1 MKILITGINGFI
13 GKNLKL
19 RVKEERINFLALKRN
34 SNLNKNKKK
43 ILDCDIVIHLAGINR
58 TKIKS
63 DFDKV
68 NFLYTKK
75 ISNFFL
81 KNKKKIHFI
90 YASSTQA
97 TSNNLYG
104 KSKKKAENFLKKFAK
119 KNQSMVSIYRMPGI
133 FGKWC
138 KPNYNSFIATAC
150 HNIINNKNL
159 KIFDGNKKF
168 ELIHIDDLINH
179 ILKNLKRKLYEK
191 NVYYPDLKKIV
202 YKKTVNSIVD
212 KLKKFNNYKND
223 FKIEDVGLKFN
234 RALYSTFISYYKK
247 KDFKEK
253 LLAKSD
259 TRGTF
264 VEIMKTKSSGQF
276 SFITIKPQQIRGN
289 HYHHTK
295 LEKFIVLRGKVK
307 FNFKNVHSNKK
318 FSLKVLDKDYSVI
331 TTVPGWSHNIENISS
346 MDSVLLIW
354 ANEVFDKKKIDTIR
368 MNI

>member
-19 RVKEERINFLALKRN
+19 KVIEEGINFLALKRN
-34 SNLNKNKKK
+34 SNLDKNKKK

-58 TKIKS
+58 TKRKN
-63 DFDKV
+63 DFDKI

-81 KNKKKIHFI
+81 RNKKKIHFI

-97 TSNNLYG
+97 ATNNLYG
-104 KSKKKAENFLKKFAK
+104 KSKKKAENFLKYFAK

-150 HNIINNKNL
+150 HNIINNKTL
-159 KIFDGNKKF
+159 KIFEGNKKL

-179 ILKNLKRKLYEK
+179 ILKNVKKKFYE
-191 NVYYPDLKKIV
+191 NNIYYPDFKNIV
-202 YKKTVNSIVD
+202 YKKSINSIID

-223 FKIEDVGLKFN
+223 LKIEEVGLKFN
-234 RALYSTFISYYKK
+234 RALYSTFISHYNK

-253 LLAKSD
+253 LMAHND
-259 TRGTF
+259 NRGTF
-264 VEIMKTKSSGQF
+264 VEIMKTKNSGQF
-276 SFITIKPQQIRGN
+276 SYITIKPKQIRGN

-295 LEKFIVLRGKVK
+295 LEKFIVLKGVVK
-307 FNFKNVHSNKK
+307 FNFKNVDTNKK
-318 FSLKVLDKDYSVI
+318 FSLKVADKDHSVI
-331 TTVPGWSHNIENISS
+331 TTVPGWSHNIENLSS
-346 MDSVLLIW
+346 FDSILLIW

-368 MNI
+368 MSI